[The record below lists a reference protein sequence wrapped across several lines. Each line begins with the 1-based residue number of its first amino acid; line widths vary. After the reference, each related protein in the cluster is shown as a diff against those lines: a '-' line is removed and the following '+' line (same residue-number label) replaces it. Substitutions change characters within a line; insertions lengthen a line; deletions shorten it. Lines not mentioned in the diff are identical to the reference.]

1 MGRQKSAEAIVG
13 LSPQTE
19 GLNML
24 NGLGARLSITK
35 KAAEKFVETQ
45 TLCARGHGR
54 YPCEYATEAASVT
67 AGTGNSHEE
76 SFDLLTAVLER
87 SNMQRAYDRI
97 MRNKGA
103 PGVDGMPVGELKS
116 YLQQNWPV
124 HRKELL
130 SSSYQPQPVR
140 KVEIPKPGGGVR

>member
-1 MGRQKSAEAIVG
+1 MGRQQSAEAIVG

-45 TLCARGHGR
+45 TLCARGHGQ

-76 SFDLLTAVLER
+76 SFD
-87 SNMQRAYDRI
+87 
-97 MRNKGA
+97 
-103 PGVDGMPVGELKS
+103 
-116 YLQQNWPV
+116 
-124 HRKELL
+124 
-130 SSSYQPQPVR
+130 
-140 KVEIPKPGGGVR
+140 